1 MVDRP
6 TISFA
11 QAQAA
16 MAAMIEKA
24 AQTPELPVS
33 MAIVDAAGNLL
44 AFATMDNLRLF
55 TPRHAIRKAYTA
67 AITGLNSTVHAEW
80 LKTRGLTV
88 GDFGGDPMLTPSG
101 GGIVVRPSHLGT
113 ARPVALGPSDSD
125 FHQNVM
131 GGIGVGGYSKTEWD
145 EELAL
150 IGLKAMDV

>member
-24 AQTPELPVS
+24 TRTPELPVS

-101 GGIVVRPSHLGT
+101 GGIVVRPATSAQRSPSPW
-113 ARPVALGPSDSD
+113 ARPTPTFTRTSWAASEWVATPRPNGMKSLP
-125 FHQNVM
+125 
-131 GGIGVGGYSKTEWD
+131 W
-145 EELAL
+145 LASRP
-150 IGLKAMDV
+150 

>member
-6 TISFA
+6 AISFV

-16 MAAMIEKA
+16 MTAMIEKA
-24 AQTPELPVS
+24 TQTPETPVS
-33 MAIVDAAGNLL
+33 MAIVDSAGNLL

-55 TPRHAIRKAYTA
+55 TPRHAVRKAYTA
-67 AITGLNSTVHAEW
+67 AITGLNSSVHAEW
-80 LKTRGLTV
+80 IKGRGLAV

-101 GGIVVRPSHLGT
+101 GGVVVRASHHGIAL
-113 ARPVALGPSDSD
+113 PIALGPSDSD

-150 IGLKAMDV
+150 VGLEAMGL

>member
-1 MVDRP
+1 MAERP

-24 AQTPELPVS
+24 TRTPELPVS

-55 TPRHAIRKAYTA
+55 TPRHAVRKAYTA
-67 AITGLNSTVHAEW
+67 AITGLNSAVHAEW
-80 LKTRGLTV
+80 LKTRELTV

-101 GGIVVRPSHLGT
+101 GGVVVRPSHLGT
-113 ARPVALGPSDSD
+113 RSPWPSARPTPTFTRTSWATP
-125 FHQNVM
+125 
-131 GGIGVGGYSKTEWD
+131 EWAATPR
-145 EELAL
+145 LNGTRSL
-150 IGLKAMDV
+150 P

>member
-11 QAQAA
+11 QSQAG
-16 MAAMIEKA
+16 MSAMIQKA
-24 AQTPELPVS
+24 LETPSLPVS
-33 MAIVDAAGNLL
+33 MAIVDSAGNLL

-55 TPRHAIRKAYTA
+55 TPRHAFRKAYTA
-67 AITGLNSTVHAEW
+67 AITGLNSSMHAAW

-101 GGIVVRPSHLGT
+101 GGVVVRASVHGT
-113 ARPVALGPSDSD
+113 AIPMALGDSDSD

-145 EELAL
+145 EELAMV
-150 IGLKAMDV
+150 GLKAMNL